1 LIRVLSALRVL
12 VSFLVIA
19 TTAIVWMALA
29 VPLLPMRVW
38 RIKLCNLYG
47 KLVGRTVVFLS
58 GARVEVHDRD
68 RIDAS
73 FPAIYVANHAS
84 SLDAFLSIWLCPIG
98 GCGVMKKEVVRV
110 PFFGQL
116 YWLSG
121 HLLLDRENRARA
133 RSAMDGVAALVKRY
147 GLGVWIMPEGH
158 RAADGRLARF
168 KPGFVHLA
176 IATGLPVV
184 PVIIEGAQK
193 VWAPRTLTLR
203 PGKVTV
209 RVLPP
214 VATNEW
220 HAETAQVHADAV
232 HALLAEALPEEQQPS
247 R

>member
-1 LIRVLSALRVL
+1 MSRVASALRVFA
-12 VSFLVIA
+12 SFVVIA
-19 TTAIVWMALA
+19 TSAVVWMALA
-29 VPLLPMRVW
+29 LPLLPVRVW
-38 RIKLCNLYG
+38 RIKLCNVYG
-47 KLVGRTVVFLS
+47 KLIGRTVVFFA
-58 GARVEVHDRD
+58 GARVHVHDRE

-133 RSAMDGVAALVKRY
+133 RSAMDGVAALVKRHR
-147 GLGVWIMPEGH
+147 LGVWIMPEGH
-158 RAADGRLARF
+158 RSDDGRLARF

-176 IATGLPVV
+176 VATGLPVV
-184 PVIIEGAQK
+184 PVIIEGAHRA
-193 VWAPRTLTLR
+193 WPPRTLTLR
-203 PGKVTV
+203 PANVTV

-214 VATNEW
+214 VPTTGW
-220 HAETAQVHADAV
+220 TAETAQEHAEAV
-232 HALLAEALPEEQQPS
+232 HRLVADALPEDQRPAG
-247 R
+247 